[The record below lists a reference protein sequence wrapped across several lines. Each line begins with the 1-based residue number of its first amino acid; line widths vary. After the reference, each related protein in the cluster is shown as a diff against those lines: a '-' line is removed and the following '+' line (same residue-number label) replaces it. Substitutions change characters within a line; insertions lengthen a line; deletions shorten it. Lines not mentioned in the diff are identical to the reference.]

1 MAQVAEQQTA
11 ADRLARLVE
20 RVRDWRS
27 TRVRRSP
34 MPAVLWEEA
43 VRLGQP
49 LGVHPVKAALGL
61 NYESLRQRVA
71 DAAESGSSAPRLA
84 EECCHTTLPLEVR
97 HIDVQVH
104 PVDALH
110 FERDMRIE
118 DFNHR
123 AGLWYEHWRA
133 PVVHGPSGPTPL
145 RRLRWERHCRIPFG
159 STGAHFAGSSTCNDF
174 RN

>member
-43 VRLGQP
+43 VRLGQQV
-49 LGVHPVKAALGL
+49 GVHPVKAALGL

-71 DAAESGSSAPRLA
+71 DAAKSGSSAPRFVELRDGIQLPTVPAADIGSVVEIA
-84 EECCHTTLPLEVR
+84 EPDGLRLTVRLPPLSVR
-97 HIDVQVH
+97 E
-104 PVDALH
+104 LSE
-110 FERDMRIE
+110 F
-118 DFNHR
+118 
-123 AGLWYEHWRA
+123 
-133 PVVHGPSGPTPL
+133 VVGL
-145 RRLRWERHCRIPFG
+145 RRCRP
-159 STGAHFAGSSTCNDF
+159 
-174 RN
+174 